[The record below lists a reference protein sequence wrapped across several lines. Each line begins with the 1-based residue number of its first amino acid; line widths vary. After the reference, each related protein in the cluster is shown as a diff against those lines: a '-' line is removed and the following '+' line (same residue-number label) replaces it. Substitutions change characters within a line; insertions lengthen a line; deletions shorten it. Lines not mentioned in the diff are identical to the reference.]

1 MSKLSFEFKCI
12 FYFLTLGLF
21 CGHLTCSCERRPRPH
36 RDDDEFVDVT
46 VACDENSQIQAH
58 TPYRLRNLILWR
70 SALLPLTSVAKRT
83 FWQEPF
89 WKSGSSSIS
98 GADKKQTLS
107 VALVLPCILGRFQA
121 LSVPVSSYEITNAV
135 RLLALR
141 PLPNNNW
148 NFLFHS
154 SLTSNSS
161 TRKKSKLIILN

>member
-107 VALVLPCILGRFQA
+107 VALVLPWIWVD
-121 LSVPVSSYEITNAV
+121 S
-135 RLLALR
+135 RLYQYRYRVTKLR
-141 PLPNNNW
+141 MLFG
-148 NFLFHS
+148 FL
-154 SLTSNSS
+154 LYDLY
-161 TRKKSKLIILN
+161 LIITEIFSFTRH